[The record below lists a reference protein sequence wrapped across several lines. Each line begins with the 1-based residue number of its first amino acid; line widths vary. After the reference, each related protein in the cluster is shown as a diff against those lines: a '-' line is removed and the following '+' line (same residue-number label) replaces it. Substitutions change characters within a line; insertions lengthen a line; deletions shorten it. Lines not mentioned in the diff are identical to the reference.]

1 MSKPRGI
8 KHHMDRVAGLPCGV
22 CGDRGVVELHH
33 ILEGRTPGRKSP
45 DWLAIPL
52 CHDCHQGSANGIHG
66 RRAMWAIV
74 KKSELD
80 VLAETLEA
88 IYG

>member
-1 MSKPRGI
+1 MKP
-8 KHHMDRVAGLPCGV
+8 KATQQHMDRVAQLRCGV
-22 CGDRGVVELHH
+22 CEQPGPVELHH
-33 ILEGRTPGRKSP
+33 ILEGRTPGRRSP
-45 DWLAIPL
+45 DWLVIPL

-66 RRAMWAIV
+66 RRAMWAIT

-80 VLAETLEA
+80 VLAETLEK